1 MRYICVIGLLF
12 CLVFGYSQE
21 QYKFRV
27 WLTDK
32 KDTAFSLEKPER
44 ILSSKALARRARYG
58 IPIDS
63 TDLPVSRRYVE
74 QLKMAGFPVITRSK
88 WLNTVV
94 VLVSDSSRLYTLREF
109 PFVREI
115 ELVWENTAVG
125 GDFFVDTTVPIKK
138 EEDMSSPYG
147 AALWQISHL
156 EGDRLHSAGFRG
168 KGITIAVI
176 DAGFLNVDRNPG
188 IDKSRILGTRDF
200 VEPNS
205 DIYSVHNHGA
215 LVLSAML
222 GEIENVFC
230 GTAPEADYWLL
241 RSEDSNSEYPVEE
254 DYWAAA
260 AEFADSVGV
269 DVINSSLGY
278 FEFDDPL
285 LNHSYKDFNGESAFI
300 SKAAKK
306 AVEKGIIVVNSAGNE
321 GRRPWRKIIFPS
333 DVYGVLAVGAIDGE
347 DVSSDFT
354 GHGYTKNDTVK
365 PDIVA
370 LGTQTALL
378 GVGGEVVKADGT
390 SFSAPVVAG
399 LTACLRQALPHL
411 SNKEIV
417 DRIRKSAT
425 LYNRPDTLQG
435 YGLPRFYKVYAQE
448 SALLSQEHPG
458 EKVCVV
464 PAPEEILLL
473 RDLPRSSHPYTIDI
487 YSAYGVQLHRYF
499 YENGELVIPL
509 QSLPSGLYFILV
521 MGDNFREI
529 QKMIKK

>member
-1 MRYICVIGLLF
+1 M
-12 CLVFGYSQE
+12 
-21 QYKFRV
+21 
-27 WLTDK
+27 
-32 KDTAFSLEKPER
+32 
-44 ILSSKALARRARYG
+44 
-58 IPIDS
+58 
-63 TDLPVSRRYVE
+63 
-74 QLKMAGFPVITRSK
+74 
-88 WLNTVV
+88 
-94 VLVSDSSRLYTLREF
+94 
-109 PFVREI
+109 
-115 ELVWENTAVG
+115 
-125 GDFFVDTTVPIKK
+125 
-138 EEDMSSPYG
+138 
-147 AALWQISHL
+147 
-156 EGDRLHSAGFRG
+156 
-168 KGITIAVI
+168 
-176 DAGFLNVDRNPG
+176 
-188 IDKSRILGTRDF
+188 
-200 VEPNS
+200 
-205 DIYSVHNHGA
+205 
-215 LVLSAML
+215 
-222 GEIENVFC
+222 
-230 GTAPEADYWLL
+230 
-241 RSEDSNSEYPVEE
+241 
-254 DYWAAA
+254 
-260 AEFADSVGV
+260 GV

-306 AVEKGIIVVNSAGNE
+306 AVEKGMIVVNSAGNE

-417 DRIRKSAT
+417 ERIRKSAT
-425 LYNRPDTLQG
+425 LYNRPDTLLG
-435 YGLPRFYKVYAQE
+435 YGLPRFYEVYARE

-458 EKVCVV
+458 EKICVV
-464 PAPEEILLL
+464 SAPEEILLL
-473 RDLPRSSHPYTIDI
+473 RDLPYSSHPYTIDI
-487 YSAYGVQLHRYF
+487 YSAYGEQLHRYF
-499 YENGELVIPL
+499 HESGEQVIPL

-521 MGDNFREI
+521 MGDNFRKI